1 MDTSIDLYA
10 EISKADAEKK
20 ATISKVNGV
29 VALLD
34 EMNEED
40 RTSLLKALHD
50 HSIDGTVIF
59 NVLQKNGWNIS
70 KEKKSFPP
78 VNAFLINQ
86 LSCKQ
91 NCF

>member
-70 KEKKSFPP
+70 YDQVRRFRNGSCRTPDRYKKSGE
-78 VNAFLINQ
+78 
-86 LSCKQ
+86 
-91 NCF
+91 